1 MSAVRPSRRAVL
13 AGGVAAAGLV
23 AAPSVATA
31 STTSSAG
38 SSTTAAAPTGGR
50 RLANLAHLR
59 WLLDDVPL
67 TASSTHTTIDIAK
80 RPTGRAPWTYANA
93 LPQGGFERVGG
104 GSLDPTTG
112 HWAQGAYNADD
123 IARAVVVF
131 ARAARAGVDDRCAD
145 DALELLR
152 TLTWL
157 QDADGPHAGDVVL
170 WLQPDGELNLT
181 PTPPDSPNP
190 SDSDESYWLART
202 VWALGEGYALFAGRD
217 ARVARFLRQRMWL
230 CLDAL
235 ERASLSRY
243 GTWLVADDVRVP
255 GWLVTGGADATAEA
269 CLGLAAYLEAD
280 PSAARVRRALT
291 RYTEGVAAM
300 RSGGTGTWPYG
311 AVLPTVTSQSFWHAW
326 GGEAPAAL
334 GAAARVL
341 GDEAARSALLSDA
354 GSFTPQ
360 VLTSGG
366 PHNAWAP
373 LPAEAQIA
381 YGAEGRVAGLL
392 AAADLTGSRGFLTLA
407 GLAGGWFFGANT
419 SGGPVY
425 DPATGVTN
433 DGVETDGRV
442 NVNSGAES
450 TIHGQL
456 AMLALDAHPAAAALA
471 ASVTGYAFHGLT
483 VVEAESGT
491 LTGGATVV
499 TPPSAWT
506 GAANWSG
513 GAYVDVPAGGTVTVA
528 VPGPVGADQ
537 WLLQPVLDRR
547 PGDLGRSRYWAVDAR
562 GRRTLV
568 GTLPD
573 GGLRRTGVVPGDG
586 LLKPFPLPRSLPAGT
601 VSVLVDTTGDLRL
614 DALVLLPVVS
624 TVRYDRGSGRPAVLY
639 ANATD
644 APAGTTALA
653 RGTGW
658 TWTASGGR
666 RAAVRAVPGRPVTVA
681 AGGFAITT

>member
-1 MSAVRPSRRAVL
+1 MSALPTRRSVL
-13 AGGVAAAGLV
+13 AGAAGTLTAAGLV
-23 AAPSVATA
+23 TAPSSA
-31 STTSSAG
+31 SASP
-38 SSTTAAAPTGGR
+38 TAAAPAGGR
-50 RLANLAHLR
+50 RLTNLAHLR

-67 TASSTHTTIDIAK
+67 AVSSTHTTIDIAQ

-93 LPQGGFERVGG
+93 TSDGGFDRVGG
-104 GSLDPTTG
+104 GSLDPATG
-112 HWAQGAYNADD
+112 HWSQGAYNADD
-123 IARAVVVF
+123 IARAAVVF
-131 ARAARAGVDDRCAD
+131 ARAARAGVDGQSAD

-157 QDADGPHAGDVVL
+157 QDVDGPHAGDVVL

-190 SDSDESYWLART
+190 SDSAESYWLART
-202 VWALGEGYALFAGRD
+202 VWAIGEGYALFVGRD
-217 ARVARFLRQRMWL
+217 VRVARFLKRRMSL

-280 PSAARVRRALT
+280 PYATRVRRALT
-291 RYTEGVAAM
+291 RYTKGVAAM
-300 RSGGTGTWPYG
+300 RSGATGTWPYG

-341 GDEAARSALLSDA
+341 GDATARAALLSDA
-354 GSFTPQ
+354 GTFTPQ

-419 SGGPVY
+419 SGRPVY

-456 AMLALDAHPAAAALA
+456 AMLALDAHPVAAALA

-491 LTGGATVV
+491 LAGGAAVV

-513 GAYVDVPAGGTVTVA
+513 GAYVDVPAGGTVGVTL
-528 VPGPVGADQ
+528 PGPVGDDQ
-537 WLLQPVLDRR
+537 WLLQPVVDRR
-547 PGDLGRSRYWAVDAR
+547 PGDLGRSRYWAVDAA

-568 GTLPD
+568 GTLPN
-573 GGLRRTGVVPGDG
+573 GGLRRTGVVPADG
-586 LLKPFPLPRSLPAGT
+586 LLRPFPLPRPLPAGT

-624 TVRYDRGSGRPAVLY
+624 TVTYARGSGTPAVLY
-639 ANATD
+639 ANATTD
-644 APAGTTALA
+644 PASCGAVAPGS
-653 RGTGW
+653 GW
-658 TWTASGGR
+658 TWTAGGVR
-666 RAAVRAVPGRPVTVA
+666 RGAVAGVPGGTVTVT
-681 AGGFAITT
+681 AGGFAVTT